1 MNPVPELAPSYVPA
15 AGQGLSG
22 CRDWNRLA
30 MCFSSEASFV
40 TAAALVPAG
49 AMALHGCRR
58 RPDLLPLA
66 LCPWLFGVQQAL
78 EGMVWLGLEPPLEPA
93 FLHPAAVGF
102 LFFAHFLWPAWI
114 PWCALGAARVHRPQ
128 ALPLLRLF
136 CVLGL
141 LLGLWLWLPLL
152 LDAGRVVPVV
162 LGGSIDYQSRLL
174 GDGLVPR
181 DLGVAS
187 YSLVVTVPLLGCGCR
202 RLAWFAL
209 ALLASVAVAWI
220 GYVQAFT
227 SVWCFLA
234 ALLALL
240 IPWVAAEP
248 LATPVAAGPQP
259 GTT

>member
-1 MNPVPELAPSYVPA
+1 
-15 AGQGLSG
+15 
-22 CRDWNRLA
+22 
-30 MCFSSEASFV
+30 MCFSSEASFLS
-40 TAAALVPAG
+40 AAALVPAG
-49 AMALHGCRR
+49 VWALHGCRR
-58 RPDLLPLA
+58 RQRPDLVPLA

-78 EGMVWLGLEPPLEPA
+78 EGAVWLGLDAPTAPA

-102 LFFAHFLWPAWI
+102 LFFAHGLWPAWI
-114 PWCALGAARVHRPQ
+114 PWCALGAARLHRPR

-152 LDAGRVVPVV
+152 LDASRLAPVV
-162 LGGSIDYQSRLL
+162 NGGSIDYQTRLL
-174 GDGLVPR
+174 GDGLVPKE
-181 DLGVAS
+181 LGVAS
-187 YSLVVTVPLLGCGCR
+187 YTLVVTVPLLGCGCR

-209 ALLASVAVAWI
+209 ALLGSVAVAWI

-240 IPWVAAEP
+240 IPWVAASPLPPAVGEP
-248 LATPVAAGPQP
+248 LQAGAA
-259 GTT
+259 